1 MLKAI
6 VMDFDGVIIDTESE
20 WYYIYRDW
28 LKEDYDYDL
37 KIKDYLVC
45 VGANNKKLFAFLKE
59 DLGEHV
65 DGEGIEPLLTKEYI
79 KRTASLPPMRG
90 VIRLIREAKEKG
102 LKLAV
107 ATSATIKKPRF
118 HLERLGVLDAF
129 DVFSTADL
137 CKNVKPAPDLFLK
150 AAELLEC
157 TPQECLAV
165 EDSGNGLL
173 SAKRAHM
180 PCLIVPNPITK
191 YDQFQGYYQMADS
204 LEEVELDDVILD
216 FETRRWKD

>member
-1 MLKAI
+1 M
-6 VMDFDGVIIDTESE
+6 
-20 WYYIYRDW
+20 
-28 LKEDYDYDL
+28 
-37 KIKDYLVC
+37 
-45 VGANNKKLFAFLKE
+45 
-59 DLGEHV
+59 
-65 DGEGIEPLLTKEYI
+65 DGEGIEPLLTEEYI

-90 VIRLIREAKEKG
+90 VIPLIREAKEKG

-137 CKNVKPAPDLFLK
+137 CENVKPAPDLFLK
-150 AAELLEC
+150 AAELLGC
-157 TPQECLAV
+157 SVQECLAV

-180 PCLIVPNPITK
+180 PCLIVPNPITR
-191 YDQFQGYYQMADS
+191 YDQFQDYYQMADS
-204 LEEVELDDVILD
+204 LEEVVLDEIIQD
-216 FETRRWKD
+216 FQNRN